1 MSIIKNIY
9 FSFAY
14 LYLVNALFLAIM
26 ASFLK
31 LFNLLSSCKIWTNKT
46 LNKCNKIDTWE
57 LMRVGFTAKKHKTNF
72 ILSNTIFDCFKQIIA
87 SSRIYFQHW
96 RFFWSFTIDSVW
108 FISHA
113 HMKKKPFHTPVK
125 LTCERKKFTPLWNFK
140 SAWTSLWVRVNT
152 L

>member
-46 LNKCNKIDTWE
+46 LNKCNKIDT
-57 LMRVGFTAKKHKTNF
+57 
-72 ILSNTIFDCFKQIIA
+72 
-87 SSRIYFQHW
+87 
-96 RFFWSFTIDSVW
+96 
-108 FISHA
+108 
-113 HMKKKPFHTPVK
+113 
-125 LTCERKKFTPLWNFK
+125 
-140 SAWTSLWVRVNT
+140 
-152 L
+152 